1 MKVLVCIKQVPGT
14 TDIKIDPRTNTLIR
28 EGIENIINPFDSYAL
43 EEGARLKENQDFI
56 TQCMALT
63 MGPPQAAQIL
73 KDAIS
78 LGMDEAVLLSD
89 RDFAGADTWA
99 TAQTLAA
106 AAKKIGDVALTV
118 FGKQTLD
125 GDTGQVGPEY
135 AQTLG
140 IPFVGYVSHIVDI
153 NKTRVRL
160 KRLMEDRYETVEVN
174 LPAAISVLK
183 EINEPRVPS
192 LRGKMKANKA
202 RIPVWDRE
210 HLGLSP
216 EQVGLSGSYTQVVK
230 VFIPQAQHEVMMLE
244 GSPQEQVEKLFEK
257 LKTLNRI

>member
-1 MKVLVCIKQVPGT
+1 MIEIKVLVCIKQVPGT

-43 EEGARLKENQDFI
+43 EEGARLKENLDFI
-56 TQCMALT
+56 THSMALT
-63 MGPPQAAQIL
+63 MGPPQSAQIL

-125 GDTGQVGPEY
+125 GDLDRWDPSM
-135 AQTLG
+135 
-140 IPFVGYVSHIVDI
+140 P
-153 NKTRVRL
+153 RL
-160 KRLMEDRYETVEVN
+160 WEFPLWAMSAT
-174 LPAAISVLK
+174 
-183 EINEPRVPS
+183 
-192 LRGKMKANKA
+192 
-202 RIPVWDRE
+202 
-210 HLGLSP
+210 
-216 EQVGLSGSYTQVVK
+216 
-230 VFIPQAQHEVMMLE
+230 
-244 GSPQEQVEKLFEK
+244 
-257 LKTLNRI
+257 